1 MFFETTS
8 SAGGSADGAG
18 MGKVVGLRMSAG
30 RVRSLWFGRLPDGM
44 LEAAGDPNVGSTR
57 ATL

>member
-1 MFFETTS
+1 
-8 SAGGSADGAG
+8 